1 MDLYLIVLHS
11 LQIAGGRLNSEAG
24 GVAPPTGFDLRR
36 LVPQDFRPPGDNT
49 QWIVPAAPVM
59 VQATIENGSTNPND
73 LHKMLGQ
80 ENLKFWF
87 ARLLSPGGRTTDE
100 GNLHPLWASFLADIR
115 SSGYQFEQIPSGLA
129 HTAQLHIQQAAT
141 SIGNLWSGP
150 LYTKAF
156 KHLVKNSLRLRLAPE
171 RFRRSQQTRRPPKAT
186 RDEDEDE
193 NETRKMSRSQWS
205 LLVARRLDELAEVC
219 RKVDMSDEKTCS
231 RIRGIMSSLQRLK
244 KLEHRVSDEPSL
256 IAKLSVRQQMALAE
270 AKKEAE
276 KEAGKEQQGQLDQ
289 DHSEQP
295 LQQQQFQET
304 CHPSAVTENTVIHA
318 IASDNN
324 SGNDE
329 QTMDDALDDTY
340 SDDGM
345 DDDDGEW
352 VPDEEDNE
360 MAANEFDDNYQP
372 PEQDI
377 DHEIG
382 DDGVPTQ
389 DETGND
395 SLPTQEET
403 SNNTPIQETTVET
416 SGKQIDRLFTVAKIL
431 IHSPHI
437 THNVSNNNVRKALL
451 KNMEATDK
459 EISAVRDIVNWLRPF
474 APKRIQTETGYRDH
488 TGHVVL
494 CAPMVLIAQ
503 AFFDVMS
510 LHKFKGSMCPQT
522 SVGSTMGLQLSSTV
536 LYELFGSSGA
546 EQFDIR
552 GSSGGI
558 ITTASD
564 AASPCNKEAV
574 IASIFDL
581 DKVKAICNDYNLDF
595 DNRYNLLPNLYLLQ
609 GVATVNTHCSK

>member
-1 MDLYLIVLHS
+1 MDFYLIVFHS
-11 LQIAGGRLNSEAG
+11 FQIAGGRVNSEAG

-59 VQATIENGSTNPND
+59 VQASIENGSTNPND
-73 LHKMLGQ
+73 LYKMLGQ

-87 ARLLSPGGRTTDE
+87 TRLLSPGGRATDE
-100 GNLHPLWASFLADIR
+100 GNPHPLWTSFLADIR
-115 SSGYQFEQIPSGLA
+115 ISGYKFEQIPRGLTN
-129 HTAQLHIQQAAT
+129 TAQLHIQQAAT

-150 LYTKAF
+150 IYKKAF
-156 KHLVKNSLRLRLAPE
+156 KHLVTNALRLRLAPE
-171 RFRRSQQTRRPPKAT
+171 RFRRSQRTRRPPKAT
-186 RDEDEDE
+186 RDEDES
-193 NETRKMSRSQWS
+193 ETRKMPRSQWS

-219 RKVDMSDEKTCS
+219 RKDDMSDEKTCS
-231 RIRGIMSSLQRLK
+231 RIRGIMLSLQCLK
-244 KLEHRVSDEPSL
+244 KLERRVSDEPSL
-256 IAKLSVRQQMALAE
+256 IPKLSVRQLMALAE
-270 AKKEAE
+270 AK

-295 LQQQQFQET
+295 LQQQQLQET
-304 CHPSAVTENTVIHA
+304 WHTSTATENHPFIDA

-324 SGNDE
+324 SGNGE

-340 SDDGM
+340 SDDDM
-345 DDDDGEW
+345 EDEDGEW

-372 PEQDI
+372 PEQDT
-377 DHEIG
+377 DDEIG
-382 DDGVPTQ
+382 NDGVPTQ

-395 SLPTQEET
+395 GLPTQDEM
-403 SNNTPIQETTVET
+403 SNNNAPIQETTVET
-416 SGKQIDRLFTVAKIL
+416 SGKQIHRLFTVAKIL

-437 THNVSNNNVRKALL
+437 THNVSNDNVRKALL

-459 EISAVRDIVNWLRPF
+459 ELSAVRDIVNWLRPF
-474 APKRIQTETGYRDH
+474 APKRVQTETGYRDH
-488 TGHVVL
+488 TGHVAL

-503 AFFDVMS
+503 AFFDVTN

-522 SVGSTMGLQLSSTV
+522 SVGSTMALHLSSGV
-536 LYELFGSSGA
+536 LYELFGSGGA

-552 GSSGGI
+552 GSNGSI
-558 ITTASD
+558 ITTAND
-564 AASPCNKEAV
+564 AASPSNKEAV

-581 DKVKAICNDYNLDF
+581 DKVKTICNDYNLDF
-595 DNRYNLLPNLYLLQ
+595 DNRYNLLPHL
-609 GVATVNTHCSK
+609 